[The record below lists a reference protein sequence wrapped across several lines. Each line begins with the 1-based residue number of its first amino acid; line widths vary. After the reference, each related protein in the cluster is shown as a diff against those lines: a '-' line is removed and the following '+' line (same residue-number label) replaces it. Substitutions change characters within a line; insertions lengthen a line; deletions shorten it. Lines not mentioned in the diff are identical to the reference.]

1 MAVKVMIPT
10 PLRRF
15 VGDKA
20 SVEIEG
26 DNIGQVLAHL
36 TETHSGLRKHLFND
50 QGAMRNYVNLYLNDT
65 DSDWPYHTM
74 IYLGNGRTVYHTGPS
89 GDDPGIVKSLTFA
102 QLAVHPNPRWHPVAS
117 NPYFLGFYRWKIL
130 L

>member
-26 DNIGQVLAHL
+26 DNIGKVLAHL

-50 QGAMRNYVNLYLNDT
+50 QGAMRNYVNLYLNDEDVRFLQKEQT
-65 DSDWPYHTM
+65 PVKAGDVLS
-74 IYLGNGRTVYHTGPS
+74 IVPS
-89 GDDPGIVKSLTFA
+89 IAGGVS
-102 QLAVHPNPRWHPVAS
+102 
-117 NPYFLGFYRWKIL
+117 
-130 L
+130 